1 MLLRAGVKA
10 IWVGDFK
17 VCAKPRSRKPGI
29 AIEMNWLYYGC
40 FLKIWLA
47 GRRAEVSLAG
57 LTIPLSNRKFSIE
70 LTDLSGGESSFYS
83 LQVFTCE
90 LDQRSLAYS
99 LIRS

>member
-1 MLLRAGVKA
+1 MAMLLRAGVKA

-70 LTDLSGGESSFYS
+70 LTDLSGGGMNWIGVRWPIVSFGVEGFS
-83 LQVFTCE
+83 NRV
-90 LDQRSLAYS
+90 
-99 LIRS
+99 